1 MNEILQVAM
10 LAGQMILENGGET
23 YRVEE
28 TIWRICK
35 IYGASEA
42 ESFATPTGIM
52 ASICHEGKIYSLT
65 RRVSNRTVNLD
76 KIDKVNDLSR
86 SILSKKLSVN
96 DLRKELI
103 KINKE

>member
-1 MNEILQVAM
+1 MKYFKLQCLQAND
-10 LAGQMILENGGET
+10 IRNGGET

-35 IYGASEA
+35 IYGADEA

-52 ASICHEGKIYSLT
+52 ASICHQGKTYSLT

-86 SILSKKLSVN
+86 SIQSKNYLF
-96 DLRKELI
+96 LI
-103 KINKE
+103 LKGN

>member
-35 IYGASEA
+35 IYGPEEQHGDNRAA
-42 ESFATPTGIM
+42 Y
-52 ASICHEGKIYSLT
+52 GK
-65 RRVSNRTVNLD
+65 
-76 KIDKVNDLSR
+76 
-86 SILSKKLSVN
+86 
-96 DLRKELI
+96 
-103 KINKE
+103 

>member
-1 MNEILQVAM
+1 MNKILKVAT

-35 IYGASEA
+35 IYGAEEA
-42 ESFATPTGIM
+42 DSFVTPTGIM

-65 RRVSNRTVNLD
+65 RRVQSRTVNLD

-86 SILSKKLSVN
+86 SITLKNLSV
-96 DLRKELI
+96 DEFK
-103 KINKE
+103 K